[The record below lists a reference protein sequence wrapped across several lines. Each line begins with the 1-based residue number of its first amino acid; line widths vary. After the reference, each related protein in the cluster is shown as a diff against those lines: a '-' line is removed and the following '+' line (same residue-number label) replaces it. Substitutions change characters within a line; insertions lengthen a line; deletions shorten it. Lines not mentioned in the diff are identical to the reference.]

1 MQTLYEKESA
11 ELKRLFKEKSPYS
24 QREFA
29 DKYNL
34 GTPGNVWQYLNGK
47 RALNV
52 KIASAFAKGLGIS
65 VSDFSPRLA
74 KEIANLQIEKIAPV
88 EMPRLKKVP
97 RISFVQAGLHTETGQ
112 TREKGWYIENGEY
125 DWVDENFPD
134 DTVTMKVQ
142 GRSMEPQ
149 FKEGDIVVV
158 DPTLNPLPGDFVV
171 ALRECPFTDS
181 IESTIKKYRPTGY
194 NDNGSEVFDLVPLNP
209 DFPTLKSD
217 RDKCK
222 VFGVVI
228 EHRISFRRRK

>member
-1 MQTLYEKESA
+1 MNTLYEQEAAK
-11 ELKRLFKEKSPYS
+11 LKLLFNEKSPLS

-29 DKYNL
+29 RKYNL

-171 ALRECPFTDS
+171 ALRECPFTDG